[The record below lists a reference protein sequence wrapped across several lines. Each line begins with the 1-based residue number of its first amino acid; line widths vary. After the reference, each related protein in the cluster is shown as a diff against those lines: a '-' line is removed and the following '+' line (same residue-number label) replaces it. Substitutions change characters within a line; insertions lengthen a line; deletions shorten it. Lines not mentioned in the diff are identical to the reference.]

1 MEIKAEKQ
9 KIVTYLNSIL
19 KNFKGKHIRA
29 RNLIII
35 VIFFFLLFF
44 KWIILSGAV
53 VTETYLVF
61 CIIADFSKTV
71 NRILVALQDFLCCF
85 FTMSLNFSA
94 LNKSRHPVQTH
105 NIQNIVWTSFKP
117 LPTKDIWM
125 PVFL

>member
-35 VIFFFLLFF
+35 VIIIIVCFFLMNHFEC
-44 KWIILSGAV
+44 GAV

-85 FTMSLNFSA
+85 FTMSLNFS
-94 LNKSRHPVQTH
+94 S
-105 NIQNIVWTSFKP
+105 S
-117 LPTKDIWM
+117 
-125 PVFL
+125 